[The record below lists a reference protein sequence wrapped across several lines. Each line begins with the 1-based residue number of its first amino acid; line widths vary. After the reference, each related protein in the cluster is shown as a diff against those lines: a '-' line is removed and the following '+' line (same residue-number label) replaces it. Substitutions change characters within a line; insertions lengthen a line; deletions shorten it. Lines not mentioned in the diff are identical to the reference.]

1 MSIGLTEGALVTSSG
16 YPVFVDNLE
25 HMEREQAVL
34 EARDLTVMYGAAR
47 GIVGVDLDVPA
58 AGVTGLL
65 GPNGAGKSTLL
76 RAALDLVHPTSGEI
90 RILGHSSR
98 SPKARAEVAYLP
110 GDLLMPGQLTGWG
123 VLRRY
128 TAARGGLDRSR
139 VAGLAARLDLDLD
152 RRVDQLSKGNRQK
165 VGLMLAFAPRARLL
179 LLDEPTSGLDPLL
192 QREFSTL
199 VRETVNSGASVVL
212 SSHVLSE
219 LENLADRVAVLRS
232 GQLVAVETTHEL
244 RSRAQGRLRIE
255 LASDEDARSLAAD
268 LAAVSS
274 VTTDGCWVMVS
285 HVGDVDPVIKAAARY
300 ATRSVHSLGGDLDE
314 VLLDFYSPGTAQ

>member
-1 MSIGLTEGALVTSSG
+1 MHSEGAVLQARGLTVT
-16 YPVFVDNLE
+16 
-25 HMEREQAVL
+25 
-34 EARDLTVMYGAAR
+34 YGSAI
-47 GIVGVDLDVPA
+47 GVVGVDLDVPG

-76 RAALDLVHPTSGEI
+76 RAALDLVHPSSGEI

-110 GDLLMPGQLTGWG
+110 GDLLLPGQLTGWG

-128 TAARGGLDRSR
+128 TAARGDLDRTR
-139 VAGLAARLDLDLD
+139 VTDLAARLELDLD
-152 RRVDQLSKGNRQK
+152 RRVDQLSRGNRQK
-165 VGLMLAFAPRARLL
+165 IGLMLAFAPSARLL

-192 QREFSTL
+192 QREFSAL
-199 VRETVNSGASVVL
+199 VREKVSAGVAVVL

-232 GQLVAVETTHEL
+232 GELVAVEMTHEL

-255 LASDEDARSLAAD
+255 MASEDQARSLAAD
-268 LAAVSS
+268 LVAVSS
-274 VTTDGCWVMVS
+274 VTTDGRWVVVS
-285 HVGDVDPVIKAAARY
+285 HIGDVDPVIKAAARY
-300 ATRSVHSLGGDLDE
+300 ATRSVNSLGGDLDE
-314 VLLDFYSPGTAQ
+314 VLLDFYSPGSAE